1 MEEPQE
7 QKNQEFRAVAH
18 VKRSLLMRIL
28 GVLRLQDLMT
38 LMMVAATV
46 LSAVATWRSTQIA
59 HQILRSAY
67 RPYVGVRE
75 MKLDS
80 SNPERLVVRIEI
92 LNFGSIPAENM
103 VLNVSKTID
112 GRPFSDLGSVPDIA
126 LPIGVLTPSTPD
138 YYNSFLPGGYLGAIV
153 DGHSQF
159 KVRVRTT
166 YADAS
171 RNRYCYDETFAYFAP
186 TARFSPF
193 HGTGEC
199 P

>member
-1 MEEPQE
+1 MEESHE
-7 QKNQEFRAVAH
+7 QQKREFRPLESAE
-18 VKRSLLMRIL
+18 RSLLMRVIR
-28 GVLRLQDLMT
+28 VLRLQDLMT
-38 LMMVAATV
+38 LMMVTATV
-46 LSAVATWRSTQIA
+46 LSAAATWRSTQIA

-75 MKLDS
+75 MILDS
-80 SNPERLVVRIEI
+80 SNPEKLVVRIEI
-92 LNFGSIPAENM
+92 LNFGSIPAEHM

-112 GRPFSDLGSVPDIA
+112 GKPLSDLGSVPDIA
-126 LPIGVLTPSTPD
+126 LSIGVLTPSTPD
-138 YYNSFLPGGYLGAIV
+138 YYNSFLPSGYLGAIV

>member
-1 MEEPQE
+1 MEAPQE
-7 QKNQEFRAVAH
+7 EKNREFNTFDRAE
-18 VKRSLLMRIL
+18 RSLLMRVL

-38 LMMVAATV
+38 ALMVIATI

-75 MKLDS
+75 LILDS
-80 SNPERLVVRIEI
+80 SNPERLVVRIEV

-112 GRPFSDLGSVPDIA
+112 SKPVPAVEGVPDIS

-138 YYNSFLPGGYLGAIV
+138 YFYSFFPSRYLRAIV
-153 DGHSQF
+153 DGESEF

-166 YADAS
+166 YTDAS
-171 RNRYCYDETFAYFAP
+171 RNRFCYDETFAYFAP